1 MPALL
6 SGAGLAFAR
15 AVGEFG
21 SVVLIGGGIP
31 RETEVASQYIA
42 TQIELDRPETAA
54 AVSVTLL
61 VIAFAVLVGL
71 RLLAARTQRH
81 ERG

>member
-1 MPALL
+1 
-6 SGAGLAFAR
+6 
-15 AVGEFG
+15 
-21 SVVLIGGGIP
+21 VLIGGGIP

-42 TQIELDRPETAA
+42 KQIEVDRPETAA

-61 VIAFAVLVGL
+61 LIAFVVLVGL
-71 RLLAARTQRH
+71 RLLAARTQRY